1 MLQHILSIAALALL
15 TSKAI
20 AFDPIEHIHTKL
32 AEGNKKVVVPK
43 GTYTLTPKD
52 VIYLRLDNVED
63 VEIDLSGVEFI
74 GKIRTKMIHLNQCKR
89 VTIKGLTIDYET
101 LPFTQAVITNI
112 DADKNWDV
120 KVIEGYPMEDIPST
134 GDCWPI
140 QVYHKDTLELHN
152 PMRFRDNINI
162 ARTGKDTYRIT
173 GGIDRRGNLG
183 DIAVWSVKDT
193 KNKTSAGA
201 ISAID
206 CEAIRFEDITI
217 YSTPHQAAF
226 YEKCG
231 NKNTYLRCKVIRRPP
246 EIDLQKRGLKRLRSG
261 NHDAFMHRGSIVGP
275 QLIGCVAQYHSDD
288 CVNISGMYSIIT
300 EAKGR
305 ELRIL
310 VNWLGLNFSPGDTAQ
325 VMTYEGECP
334 DDVTVTAIEPDG
346 DVTSEDRKYLDSLGF
361 WPGLAGSCKKAYKL
375 TIDRD
380 VDFSKGSVI
389 ISNNHQ
395 GNGFLIK
402 DCVFGR
408 SRARGLLIKASN
420 GVIENNFIEGC
431 NSSGMQISMEYQW
444 MEGGC
449 SRDLLISNNRLR
461 NNGGAAITIAGT
473 SGNKSNLPPNSH
485 RNIALINNVIYES
498 EQGIVVSGCKGL
510 TITGNK
516 LTIFKSDPWRG
527 IFLRNTEDV
536 TQSDNVVKLGQE

>member
-1 MLQHILSIAALALL
+1 
-15 TSKAI
+15 
-20 AFDPIEHIHTKL
+20 
-32 AEGNKKVVVPK
+32 
-43 GTYTLTPKD
+43 
-52 VIYLRLDNVED
+52 
-63 VEIDLSGVEFI
+63 
-74 GKIRTKMIHLNQCKR
+74 
-89 VTIKGLTIDYET
+89 
-101 LPFTQAVITNI
+101 
-112 DADKNWDV
+112 
-120 KVIEGYPMEDIPST
+120 
-134 GDCWPI
+134 
-140 QVYHKDTLELHN
+140 
-152 PMRFRDNINI
+152 MRKQN
-162 ARTGKDTYRIT
+162 TT
-173 GGIDRRGNLG
+173 
-183 DIAVWSVKDT
+183 SVKIIKDHRNRPAET
-193 KNKTSAGA
+193 RTQEAG
-201 ISAID
+201 
-206 CEAIRFEDITI
+206 F
-217 YSTPHQAAF
+217 
-226 YEKCG
+226 
-231 NKNTYLRCKVIRRPP
+231 
-246 EIDLQKRGLKRLRSG
+246 G
-261 NHDAFMHRGSIVGP
+261 NHGAMHRGSIVRTDR
-275 QLIGCVAQYHSDD
+275 IVAQYFDD
-288 CVNISGMYSIIT
+288 CVNILNVHYHHRGKSRT
-300 EAKGR
+300 P
-305 ELRIL
+305 IL

-334 DDVTVTAIEPDG
+334 DDVTVTVIEPMAAPPK
-346 DVTSEDRKYLDSLGF
+346 TESTRLARIWALG
-361 WPGLAGSCKKAYKL
+361 WILQKAYKL

-449 SRDLLISNNRLR
+449 SRDLLIANNRLR
-461 NNGGAAITIAGT
+461 DNGGAAITIAGT